1 MPKSISFHNGTN
13 WSRGHNIRDERY
25 TNKQEHIDPTLSHL
39 NLTICDIPVRQ
50 AYANIFGK
58 AVEEYNA
65 KQKRTDRK
73 ITDYYEKIK
82 ADKRKHPVYE
92 VIVQIGDRDDTGQ
105 NAEVEKQALKIF
117 VEQWE
122 SRNPHL
128 RLIGAYIHADEPDG
142 TVHMHIDYIPV
153 AECSRGMRI
162 QNSLDRA
169 LQQQGF
175 QTENIHQTAQ
185 IAWQNREREALNQIC
200 QSLNIN
206 SQPNQNIGKGRPSL
220 TVQEYKRAK
229 QQQQQAIEQELQPYK
244 DELKKYKDLR
254 VKATSFTVDKKKIPL
269 TKRVSL
275 PSAELEKLEHQAMA
289 YRTNRDEIDNLRKLR
304 KKYEQDVRML
314 KARDSDIS
322 QRESTVTQLERQVKA
337 EYERQRNLNEILIQ
351 TEQQLA
357 VLRKENEQ
365 LQKDGEMAQ
374 DIFKILRATS
384 ESLKDI
390 VQAIS
395 SLKYKQDLFGNLTKE
410 QEVLIDAI
418 TNYAISREKRN
429 GFDDLAKA
437 IQKQYGISS
446 DVQKE
451 IDKLIPPAPK
461 KRRGMSL

>member
-105 NAEVEKQALKIF
+105 NAEAEKQALKIF
-117 VEQWE
+117 AEQWE

-275 PSAELEKLEHQAMA
+275 PIAELEKLEHQAIA

>member
-105 NAEVEKQALKIF
+105 NAEAEKQALKIF
-117 VEQWE
+117 AEQWE

-275 PSAELEKLEHQAMA
+275 P
-289 YRTNRDEIDNLRKLR
+289 R
-304 KKYEQDVRML
+304 YEQDVRML